1 MTCVSPRHTPSVSSS
16 LKRSFCAFLAL
27 AWIGLQSCTANPPE
41 VKNTQEE
48 TIPLLSPQ
56 QALEAWNW
64 PEGFHVSLFASE
76 PQIRQP
82 ISMTFDSRGRLWLAE
97 NDTYSDQ
104 SVGYDLQQHDRVII
118 LEDTNHDGTADE
130 KHVFWDKGQ
139 HLTSVELGFG
149 GVWVLCAPDLLFI
162 PDRDQNDIPDGEP
175 EVMLTGFDNASIR
188 HNIANGLHWGPDG
201 WLYGR
206 HGITTTSFVGTPE
219 TPEELRQPL
228 NCSIW
233 RFHPITRQFEVVC
246 HGTTNSWGHD
256 WDEHGELFFINT
268 VIGHLWHGVPGAH
281 FERMF
286 GQDFN
291 PHLYRLMPQTADH
304 FHWDTSEAWSDIRKT
319 GVTNTTDAAGGGHAH
334 CGMMIYQGTNWPE
347 EYRGDLFTLNL
358 HGLRINRDLLEREGA
373 GFVGRHAPDLAKTKD
388 QWYRGVELG
397 QGPDGAV
404 YILDWSDIGECHDND
419 GIHRTSG
426 RIYKVSYG
434 SPDSSKTLKLNFDD
448 QDQIQT
454 ALLSDDSWHHRM
466 ARRRLQE
473 SSRTNP
479 PSGEFVSEL
488 KQVLR
493 SNEEASTRLKALWGL
508 LAIDA
513 VDSDLILSLMND
525 QQENV
530 RCWGL
535 RLLRDQLMID
545 PSHWTEQTQD
555 TVLQMAQEDSSGLV
569 LTYIASLLQEVP
581 DQKRLAIGAELV
593 QRQEFRDDLRLPLMI
608 WYGIEPAVAAYP
620 EDSLALISVSEY
632 PELNAFIAR
641 RITNES
647 RQHPAAMKELI
658 ALAGQADDA
667 ITEQILIG
675 VQAALEGRRRMEPP
689 SNWAQVAENL
699 ANRQSASITETT
711 RQLSV
716 IFGDGQ
722 ALDDVRKIA
731 GDSRSDVS
739 IRRNAIQSLVAAR
752 DQESVPLLKQL
763 VTDRDLGV
771 DAIRGLAVIG
781 DEETSHLIISRFRSL
796 RGHVQPVAIETLS
809 SRADFAIAMLNA
821 VNEGTIQPTAVTPFY
836 LRQLRAFEDEQ
847 IQSLLQKLYP
857 EWRHTS
863 QEKEERANQLR
874 SLLTSDR
881 LKTADLQA
889 GRAIFAKTCS
899 SCHKLY
905 GDGGTLGP
913 ELTGS
918 QRSNLNYLIGNIV
931 DPSAEVAEKF
941 RMSIIA
947 LADGRVVSGVVIEE
961 SGETIKVQTPN
972 ELMTLLTEDI
982 DARRNSSLSMM
993 PERQLDKMTEEEI
1006 INLFGYLMSTSQV
1019 ALP

>member
-1 MTCVSPRHTPSVSSS
+1 MPCDPTSRTPSVSPAIYAI
-16 LKRSFCAFLAL
+16 LLLAS
-27 AWIGLQSCTANPPE
+27 IGIQSCLADPPE

-48 TIPLLSPQ
+48 TIPLLTPQ
-56 QALEAWNW
+56 QALDAWNW
-64 PEGFHVSLFASE
+64 PEGFQATLFAAE

-104 SVGYDLQQHDRVII
+104 SQGYDLQQHDRVII
-118 LEDTNHDGTADE
+118 LEDTDQDGTADK

-291 PHLYRLMPQTADH
+291 PHLYQLMPQTADH
-304 FHWDTSEAWSDIRKT
+304 FHWDTAEAWSDIRKT
-319 GVTNTTDAAGGGHAH
+319 GVTNTTDEAGGGHAH

-347 EYRGDLFTLNL
+347 DYRGDVFTLNL
-358 HGLRINRDLLEREGA
+358 HGLRINRDQLEREGA

-388 QWYRGVELG
+388 QWFRGVELG

-434 SPDSSKTLKLNFDD
+434 SPELSQPLVSNNSDLD
-448 QDQIQT
+448 QLQN

-466 ARRRLQE
+466 ARRMLQE
-473 SSRTNP
+473 RSLTNP
-479 PSGEFVSEL
+479 LDEQFVSEL
-488 KQVLR
+488 KQLLA
-493 SNEEASTRLKALWGL
+493 SDQKASTRLKSLWGL

-513 VDSDLILSLMND
+513 VDSDLILSLAND
-525 QQENV
+525 PQENI
-530 RCWGL
+530 RCWSI
-535 RLLRDQLMID
+535 RLLRDQLMND
-545 PSHWTEQTQD
+545 PSHWTEETQN
-555 TVLQMAQEDSSGLV
+555 TVLQLARKDSSGLV
-569 LTYIASLLQEVP
+569 LTYIASLLQRVP
-581 DQKRLAIGAELV
+581 EEKRLAIGEELV
-593 QRQEFRDDLRLPLMI
+593 QRKEFPDDPRLPLMI
-608 WYGIEPAVAAYP
+608 WYGIEPAVAADA
-620 EDSLALISVSEY
+620 EGSLKLIPVSEF
-632 PELNAFIAR
+632 PELITFIAR

-647 RQHPAAMKELI
+647 RKHPAAMEELI
-658 ALAGQADDA
+658 ALAAQTDDDV
-667 ITEQILIG
+667 TEQILNG
-675 VQAALEGRRRMEPP
+675 VNAALEGRRRMDPP
-689 SNWAQVAENL
+689 SNWSEVARKL
-699 ANRQSASITETT
+699 SHRQSASILEST

-722 ALDDVRKIA
+722 ALEDVRKIA
-731 GDSRSDVS
+731 ADSRADVS
-739 IRRNAIQSLVAAR
+739 IRRNAIQSLIAAR
-752 DQESVPLLKQL
+752 DEQSIPLLKQL

-781 DEETSHLIISRFRSL
+781 DEETPHLIISRFRSL
-796 RGHVQPVAIETLS
+796 RGHVQPAAIETLS
-809 SRADFAIAMLNA
+809 SRGDYAVAMLEA
-821 VNEGTIQPTAVTPFY
+821 VNEGAIPPTAVTPFY
-836 LRQLRAFEDEQ
+836 LRQMRAFEDEQ
-847 IQSLLQKLYP
+847 IQTLLRKLYP

-874 SLLTSDR
+874 SLLTPDR

-889 GRAIFAKTCS
+889 GRSIFAKTCS

-961 SGETIKVQTPN
+961 SDETIKVQTPN
-972 ELMTLLTEDI
+972 EQMTLLLDDI
-982 DARRNSSLSMM
+982 DARRNSTLSMM